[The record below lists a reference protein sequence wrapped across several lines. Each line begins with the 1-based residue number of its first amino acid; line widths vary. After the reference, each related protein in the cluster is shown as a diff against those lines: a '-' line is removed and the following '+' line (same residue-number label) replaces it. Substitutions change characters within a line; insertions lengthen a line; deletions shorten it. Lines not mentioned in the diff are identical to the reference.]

1 MEKNIT
7 YNFKTKLQSGKKV
20 FGQMVGAGNDPEKMA
35 RALKEF
41 DYDFFILDNEHC
53 LLNRET
59 VAAHIQ
65 AAREV
70 GLTILLRPEEN
81 SAPCRCYLDAGIN
94 GLMLPH
100 VDTVEEATYAVNQT
114 YFPPVGKRGYGIG
127 INPCLTDSQSTADIP
142 VLSLIDYIGRNTVL
156 FPMTESLQSIA
167 NLSSILSLEG
177 ITGTIMGVFDLALDI
192 GNIDPKALAEETLTT
207 DFYEG
212 KLRQVLKICRAA
224 GKPAGIGGFSSK
236 GLARWAKEGYQLLLL
251 PGYIRD
257 NNVNEQRLRIKDVKS
272 LLG

>member
-7 YNFKTKLQSGKKV
+7 YNFKLKLQSGKKV
-20 FGQMVGAGNDPEKMA
+20 FGQMVGPGNDPEKMA

-41 DYDFFILDNEHC
+41 NYDFFILDNEHC
-53 LLNRET
+53 LLNKET
-59 VAAHIQ
+59 IAAYIQ
-65 AAREV
+65 SAKDM

-81 SAPCRCYLDAGIN
+81 TAPFRCYLDAGIN

-100 VDTVEEATYAVNQT
+100 VDTVEEVTYAVNQT
-114 YFPPVGKRGYGIG
+114 YCPPVGKRGYGIG
-127 INPCLTDSQSTADIP
+127 VNPCLTDLQSPADIP
-142 VLSLIDYIGRNTVL
+142 VISLIEYIDRNTVL
-156 FPMTESLQSIA
+156 FPMTESLKSID

-192 GNIDPKALAEETLTT
+192 GNIDPEALAAETLTT

-212 KLRQVLKICRAA
+212 KLRQVLKICQAA
-224 GKPAGIGGFSSK
+224 GKPAGIGGLPPE

-251 PGYIRD
+251 PGFIRD
-257 NNVNEQRLRIKDVKS
+257 NNVNELRLRIKEVKS
-272 LLG
+272 RLG